1 MCVSI
6 TISYAIRS
14 MFSLISQ
21 MLSRQYYSALC
32 YSLHCVQTL
41 FQLGFFQLVV
51 QAGKGGQ
58 DIPLPKA
65 PDSFDIVVYEYKPS
79 LTEDLQKASLVI
91 SHGGEL
97 ELFDVFDSC
106 FLEQYK

>member
-1 MCVSI
+1 MCFD
-6 TISYAIRS
+6 YNELCNRS
-14 MFSLISQ
+14 TFSLISQ
-21 MLSRQYYSALC
+21 ILSRQCYSFC

-41 FQLGFFQLVV
+41 VQCGFSQLVV

-58 DIPLPKA
+58 NIPLPKV

-97 ELFDVFDSC
+97 ELFYVFDSC
-106 FLEQYK
+106 FLVHYK